1 MLITFRSPAMRKTRA
16 FTLVELLV
24 VIGIIAL
31 LVSILLPTLSSARR
45 QSNSVKCLSN
55 LRQLGNAF
63 MLYSN
68 ENHGFWPVA
77 ADDVTGRRWADII
90 APYIANG
97 TFTTGADIST
107 IRENSVLW
115 GCPEWYKT
123 MEYSATRSADKVR
136 PGYGMNMY
144 NSYFET
150 PGLKTVPY
158 LYAPGDPNFKPGAY
172 LRQSQWTKS
181 AERMLLADSIT
192 HVIDCP
198 NTFDSTNP
206 IMPYNYNMFST
217 GGIPANTFYVDASR
231 HLKNGTSKAQ
241 AYVQKGINLLFCD
254 GHAAPC
260 SPPEA
265 WNAIHNP
272 GENRAGN

>member
-1 MLITFRSPAMRKTRA
+1 MRKLRA

-68 ENHGFWPVA
+68 ENRGFWPIA
-77 ADDVTGRRWADII
+77 ADDNTGRRWADLI
-90 APYIANG
+90 ASYIAAGQFN
-97 TFTTGADIST
+97 TSTDIT
-107 IRENSVLW
+107 AARENSVLW
-115 GCPEWYKT
+115 GCPEWYKI
-123 MEYSATRSADKVR
+123 MEYSPTRTADKVR

-144 NSYFET
+144 NSWFET
-150 PGLKTVPY
+150 PGLKVVPY
-158 LYAPGDPNFKPGAY
+158 LYVKGDPNYKPGDY

-198 NTFDSTNP
+198 TTFGPTNP
-206 IMPYNYNMFST
+206 IMPYDYSMFST
-217 GGIPANTFYVDASR
+217 SGIPANTFYVDASR

-241 AYVQKGINLLFCD
+241 AYNQKGINELFCD
-254 GHAAPC
+254 GHAAPV
-260 SPPEA
+260 SPAEA
-265 WNAIHNP
+265 WNSIHNP